1 MKNKTIQIFEHQK
14 LKVGQFEC
22 FKETHFDLLVKYNE
36 KNENKYFDVGHKSI
50 VFKEYVGVIQVAG
63 TTIEILPKADKGND
77 KAKWQ
82 SILLNM
88 LKECRQLQTESISSA
103 SLKLKSN
110 SILDL
115 YFELFL
121 KEVEYLIH
129 TGLVKK
135 YRKTSNNLNVLK
147 GQLNI
152 PKQVVKN
159 LIHKERF
166 YTNYTVYDKN
176 HILHKIIYKTLNVID
191 KINNSPYLKD
201 RLNRLFLDFPQMEEI
216 KVNYKTFENIK
227 FDRKTNSYEN
237 AINIAK
243 LILLNYSPDI
253 ISGRDNVLAILFN
266 MNDLWEQYVFVK
278 LKKYANNNNLKV
290 FGQTAKRFWNYRL
303 LKPDILLIKGN
314 ENYIIDTKWKNVR
327 NKEVSTE
334 DLRQVFAYN
343 EFWNAKKGM
352 LLYPDINNVSDFEG
366 EYKNKTNNHFCKVG
380 FIKVEQN
387 NDKFAEM
394 IINKMIEKQELV
406 Y

>member
-1 MKNKTIQIFEHQK
+1 MRNKTIQIFEYQK

-22 FKETHFDLLVKYNE
+22 FKKNHFDILVKYNE
-36 KNENKYFDVGHKSI
+36 KNENKYFTVGHESI

-63 TTIEILPKADKGND
+63 TTIEILPKADKENSNE
-77 KAKWQ
+77 KKWQ
-82 SILLNM
+82 AILLNM
-88 LKECRQLQTESISSA
+88 LKECRQLETESISSA

-135 YRKTSNNLNVLK
+135 YRKTNNNLNVLK

-152 PKQVVKN
+152 PKQIVKN

-176 HILHKIIYKTLNVID
+176 HILHKIIYKTLNVIN
-191 KINNSPYLKD
+191 KINYSPYLKD
-201 RLNRLFLDFPQMEEI
+201 RLNRLFLDFPQMEDI
-216 KVNYKTFENIK
+216 KVNYKTFESIK
-227 FDRKTNSYEN
+227 LDRKTNRYEN

-266 MNDLWEQYVFVK
+266 MNDLWEQYVLVK
-278 LKKYANNNNLKV
+278 LKRYANKNNLKV
-290 FGQTAKRFWNYRL
+290 FGQTAKQFWNYRL
-303 LKPDILLIKGN
+303 LKPDILLIKD
-314 ENYIIDTKWKNVR
+314 EEKYIIDTKWKNVR

-366 EYKNKTNNHFCKVG
+366 EYKNKKDNHFCKVG

-387 NDKFAEM
+387 NEKFAEM
-394 IINKMIEKQELV
+394 IINKIIEKQEFA
-406 Y
+406 

>member
-14 LKVGQFEC
+14 LRVGQFDC
-22 FKETHFDLLVKYNE
+22 FKQIHFDLLVKYNE
-36 KNENKYFDVGHKSI
+36 KNDNKYFDVGHKKI
-50 VFKEYVGVIQVAG
+50 IFKEYVGVIQVAG

-77 KAKWQ
+77 TAKWQ
-82 SILLNM
+82 AILLNM
-88 LKECRQLQTESISSA
+88 LKECRQLETQSISSA

-135 YRKTSNNLNVLK
+135 YRRTSNNLNVLK

-152 PKQVVKN
+152 PKQISKN

-166 YTNYTVYDKN
+166 YTNYTIYDKN
-176 HILHKIIYKTLNVID
+176 HLLHQIIYKTLNVIN
-191 KINNSPYLKD
+191 KINNSSYLKD
-201 RLNRLFLDFPQMEEI
+201 RLNRLSLDFPQQKDI
-216 KVNYKTFENIK
+216 KVDYKTFERIK
-227 FDRKTNSYEN
+227 FDRKTNRYEN

-266 MNDLWEQYVFVK
+266 MNDLWEQYVLVK
-278 LKKYANNNNLKV
+278 LQKYANKNNLKV
-290 FGQTAKRFWNYRL
+290 LGQTAKRFWNYRL
-303 LKPDILLIKGN
+303 LKPDILLIKDS
-314 ENYIIDTKWKNVR
+314 EKYIIDTKWKNVSK
-327 NKEVSTE
+327 KEVSTE
-334 DLRQVFAYN
+334 DLRQIFAYN

-352 LLYPDINNVSDFEG
+352 LLYPDINNISDFDG
-366 EYKNKTNNHFCKVG
+366 EYKNREDNHFCKVG
-380 FIKVEQN
+380 FIKVKQN
-387 NDKFAEM
+387 NSEFAEM
-394 IINKMIEKQELV
+394 IINKIIE
-406 Y
+406 